1 MIKKWFVYTFY
12 IFSLGILLRVFL
24 LDFYPDFSV
33 YYSAVKVALSG
44 GNPYSNDL
52 SLFAPFMYP
61 PQILFIFI
69 PFLYIPYIV
78 AEKLWLFMS
87 FVFLFLS
94 LIFLFKINK
103 QKLLTPQSIF
113 LCSLVFLSF
122 PLKFTLGMGQI
133 NVMILLFSVLFIY
146 FLHKDKDYI
155 AGILLG
161 LSISLKLFPVLLLPY
176 LLLIRK
182 WKILLSALTTLITIT
197 VLTLFAFGH
206 EMLLEFWYKVLPALG
221 SPWDGGYYNQA
232 LSGTITKLTGSPNQ
246 LFQFIV
252 SSILI
257 IISAWVI
264 LSKKKKTHSMISMD
278 IGMIITLSLLI
289 NNFSWQHH
297 FVWLLIPF
305 LTIFYYLKKNKYQ
318 WHYYVLLGIS
328 SFLVSINLRFPSLYP
343 PLIKS
348 HVFFGA
354 FILWFINIYLLLKA
368 ASNKQL

>member
-161 LSISLKLFPVLLLPY
+161 LSISLKLFP
-176 LLLIRK
+176 
-182 WKILLSALTTLITIT
+182 
-197 VLTLFAFGH
+197 
-206 EMLLEFWYKVLPALG
+206 ALG

-289 NNFSWQHH
+289 NNFSLQHH